1 MVVSCLETKLNLY
14 YIEIWNRGDYM
25 IAVLLAILKICLGL
39 VGVMVCF
46 QVIASIME
54 DDYL

>member
-1 MVVSCLETKLNLY
+1 
-14 YIEIWNRGDYM
+14 M
-25 IAVLLAILKICLGL
+25 IAVLLAVLKICLGL